1 MCTLLLFMSG
11 ALESCRKHTVYQY
24 RQKNQ
29 SSLTITVCPFRG
41 AKTGFSRSTM
51 FVFGSHYIAKVVSEH
66 TLGAVDSTRVRLLEI
81 YSGVTVPNVIN
92 VKSVK

>member
-1 MCTLLLFMSG
+1 
-11 ALESCRKHTVYQY
+11 
-24 RQKNQ
+24 
-29 SSLTITVCPFRG
+29 
-41 AKTGFSRSTM
+41 M

-66 TLGAVDSTRVRLLEI
+66 TLGAVDSSRVRLLEI